1 MRSGCGGLGPYRTRY
16 WVIDEYTGTHFD
28 APAHFIPPP
37 DSGLAWA
44 SALGRESADQVP
56 LRELM
61 GPADVIDVTEMCG
74 LGEKGTSPPI
84 TERDIEA
91 WEAVNGA
98 ILPGDVVL
106 FHTGWDRYYKPGA
119 AGVRNCRIPFA
130 GLGTWMAGP

>member
-1 MRSGCGGLGPYRTRY
+1 
-16 WVIDEYTGTHFD
+16 
-28 APAHFIPPP
+28 
-37 DSGLAWA
+37 
-44 SALGRESADQVP
+44 
-56 LRELM
+56 M

-98 ILPGDVVL
+98 ILPGDVVF

-119 AGVRNCRIPFA
+119 AGVRYCRIPFA